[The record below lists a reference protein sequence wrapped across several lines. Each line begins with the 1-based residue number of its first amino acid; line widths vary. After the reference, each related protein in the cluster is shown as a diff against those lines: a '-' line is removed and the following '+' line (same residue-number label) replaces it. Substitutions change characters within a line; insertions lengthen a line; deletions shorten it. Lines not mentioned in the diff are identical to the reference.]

1 MKGIK
6 AMQRTDLLGYRY
18 KIDTNWT
25 VDVVLEQ
32 NGYDLW
38 LQHDETYV
46 KMWMRT
52 VYYEY
57 VDDDAHLE
65 AYIKDSF
72 DLYKEVY
79 LYNTRE

>member
-18 KIDTNWT
+18 KIDKNWT

-38 LQHDETYV
+38 FT
-46 KMWMRT
+46 
-52 VYYEY
+52 
-57 VDDDAHLE
+57 
-65 AYIKDSF
+65 
-72 DLYKEVY
+72 
-79 LYNTRE
+79 